1 MPRRAIDKTTE
12 HRMTLGEWERGALT
26 RAIEVQIE
34 NQRLDAITATAQA
47 VGTAMAGGGAI
58 IAGLALAAWKAPDIV
73 EAVKEKTFGA
83 LDSITD
89 SILPSTPVEFRR
101 EAQRLA
107 ALRGEINAKI
117 NRFCTSSSPEYNA
130 ASCSLAH
137 DEKDMYFEQLEA
149 FRERVRQANI
159 TQDSLY
165 WRFIFGGL
173 GDIDPYESDPN
184 KGSNQAWWRYLLNFE
199 KPET

>member
-1 MPRRAIDKTTE
+1 MPRRAIDQTTE

-47 VGTAMAGGGAI
+47 VGTAMAGAGGI
-58 IAGLALAAWKAPDIV
+58 IAGLALAAWKAPEILNG
-73 EAVKEKTFGA
+73 VKNATFGA
-83 LDSITD
+83 LDSVAD
-89 SILPSTPVEFRR
+89 AVLPSTPIEFRR

-107 ALRGEINAKI
+107 AVRGEIDAKI
-117 NRFCTSSSPEYNA
+117 NRFCSSTSPDYNA

-137 DEKDMYFEQLEA
+137 DEKDQYFADLEA

-159 TQDSLY
+159 EQDSFY
-165 WRFIFGGL
+165 WRFIFGGT
-173 GDIDPYESDPN
+173 GDIDPYDADPTR
-184 KGSNQAWWRYLLNFE
+184 GSNQAWWRYLLNFE
-199 KPET
+199 T